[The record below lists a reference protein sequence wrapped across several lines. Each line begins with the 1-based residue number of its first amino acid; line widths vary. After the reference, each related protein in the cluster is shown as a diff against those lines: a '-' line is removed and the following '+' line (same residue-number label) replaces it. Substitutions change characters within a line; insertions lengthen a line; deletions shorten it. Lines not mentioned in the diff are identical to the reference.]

1 MKKKNSSTNSISLM
15 RIAIPIATFLIGLG
29 LGSMLGMSKEKASM
43 AEELIVTTPTIE
55 YSLEEVAAHN
65 TESDCWQVIDGVV
78 YDFTSYLASEEHP
91 GGGAMIKDCG
101 TDASEAYAER
111 PPHSDYA
118 RSLLPEYAI
127 GNLK

>member
-55 YSLEEVAAHN
+55 YSLEQVARHN
-65 TESDCWQVIDGVV
+65 TAEDCWQVIDGVV

-101 TDASEAYAER
+101 TDASETYAER